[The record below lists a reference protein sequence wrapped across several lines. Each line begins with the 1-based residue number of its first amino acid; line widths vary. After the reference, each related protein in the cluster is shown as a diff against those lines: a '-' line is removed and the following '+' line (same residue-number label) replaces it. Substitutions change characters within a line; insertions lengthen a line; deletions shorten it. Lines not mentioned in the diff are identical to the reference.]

1 MTASKG
7 RKPSNKAGASGSA
20 PELTITAERVAQAIG
35 TDDIDVTRQLVSQ
48 AVDSLC
54 LPAGLSEEERKQR
67 IQSAISLMAEI
78 KPQDGLEGM
87 LAVQMVATHEA
98 AMECL
103 RRAMLPHQT
112 FQGHDMALKHATR
125 LLSVYARQ
133 VEVLDKHRGKGQQK
147 VTVEHVHVG
156 AGGQA
161 IVGHIEAGGGRRPE
175 SADGTK
181 DAGPAADRP
190 PALADNSGETLAES
204 GGAAAC
210 AKVKERR

>member
-1 MTASKG
+1 MMEIPLTVPKR
-7 RKPSNKAGASGSA
+7 RKPSGGAVKLTLTDKRLVQAAGTHDADI
-20 PELTITAERVAQAIG
+20 LQRLLHQAIHA
-35 TDDIDVTRQLVSQ
+35 LW
-48 AVDSLC
+48 
-54 LPAGLSEEERKQR
+54 LPEGLSEEERLQR

-87 LAVQMVATHEA
+87 LAAQMVATHEA
-98 AMECL
+98 ALECL
-103 RRAMLPHQT
+103 RRAMLPQQT
-112 FQGHDMALKHATR
+112 FQGRDMALKYGIK

-161 IVGHIEAGGGRRPE
+161 IVGHVETGGGRRAE
-175 SADGTK
+175 AADT
-181 DAGPAADRP
+181 ARPAADRP
-190 PALADNSGETLAES
+190 PALADNPGETLAVS
-204 GGAAAC
+204 GIAAPR